1 MNTYPVNL
9 LLAGKRCLI
18 VGGGKV
24 AARKLPALLKAGV
37 MVSIVAPAPTR
48 KIKSLAEAGIIEL
61 FTRKFKDHD
70 LDCADIVFLA
80 TDDRELNRSVT
91 LTAKAKG
98 VLVCCVDANWGDGSF
113 ITPASVNHND
123 ITIAVSS
130 QGVACRKTKLIKENL
145 SRHIDAIEN
154 TELLVIGTDHN
165 HLKMDLRKEIHLSG
179 KRLDNAGELV
189 MTLLGIHEFMLL
201 NTCNRVELIA
211 AGHDNPAVINMLKMI
226 LKLDTLEPGQYY
238 VKTGVDA
245 FRHMCL
251 AASGLFSQTPGE
263 NHISAQFKDAFKYAK
278 DKKWSGSLLKSL
290 RDNILHVTKHI
301 RTEIVS
307 QLRVFEIE
315 ELTMEFIKKQISSL
329 RDKRVMLAGTGVVG
343 RALKELLLAE
353 GCSIDWIYY
362 SNRPKEK
369 DPGVNIS
376 NMDTLDEKLPNA
388 DLVITAM
395 SAEDPVIST
404 GMLQRLK
411 PEAVSIDLGVPGN
424 IAGKPTADLEDL
436 KHWHRRNN
444 CDMNGILVQS
454 DRIIDEHKDVYE
466 RFRKSFIDGRQ
477 GQ

>member
-24 AARKLPALLKAGV
+24 AGRKLAALLKAGV
-37 MVSIVAPAPTR
+37 LVSVVAPAPTR
-48 KIKSLAEAGIIEL
+48 KIKTLAEAGKIEL
-61 FTRKFKDHD
+61 FTRKFKDQD
-70 LDCADIVFLA
+70 LDSADIVFLA
-80 TDDRELNRSVT
+80 TDDRELNRSVM
-91 LTAKAKG
+91 LMAKAKG
-98 VLVCCVDANWGDGSF
+98 VMVCCVDANWRDGSF

-165 HLKMDLRKEIHLSG
+165 HLKMDLRKDLHLSG
-179 KRLDNAGELV
+179 KRLDKAGELV
-189 MTLLGIHEFMLL
+189 MTLLGVHEFMLL

-211 AGHDNPAVINMLKMI
+211 AGHNNPAVIDMLKMV
-226 LKLDTLEPGQYY
+226 LKLNALEPGQYY
-238 VKTGVDA
+238 VKTGFDA

-251 AASGLFSQTPGE
+251 VTSGLFSQTPGE
-263 NHISAQFKDAFKYAK
+263 NHISAQFKDACEYAK

-290 RDNILHVTKHI
+290 RDNILHVAKHI

-315 ELTMEFIKKQISSL
+315 ELAMEFIKSKISSL
-329 RDKRVMLAGTGVVG
+329 KGRRVMLGGTGVVG

-362 SNRPKEK
+362 SNPPEEK
-369 DPGVNIS
+369 DPGVNIATLDS
-376 NMDTLDEKLPNA
+376 LDEKLLAA

-395 SAEDPVIST
+395 SAEEPVISVE
-404 GMLQRLK
+404 MLQRLK
-411 PEAVSIDLGVPGN
+411 PEAVSVDLGVPGN
-424 IAGKPTADLEDL
+424 IAGKPTADMEDL

-444 CDMNGILVQS
+444 CNMNEILVQA